1 MVKILLTGCLGKMGR
16 MIASLVNET
25 EGVSVVAGVD
35 ITACDDLDF
44 PVYTDIFSVKEK
56 ADVLIDFSH
65 HTAIFSVLR
74 MAKMNRMPVVI
85 CTTGHTAEEKELIV
99 AASSEVPVFFSAN
112 MSLGINLLM
121 LLCKQAASVLEND
134 FDIELIEKHHNQKLD
149 APSGTA
155 YLLADAINDSL
166 KEPCEYVYDRHAV
179 REKRSKK
186 EIGMHAVRGGNI
198 VGEHEVIFAGQDEVV
213 TLSHSATSRRVF
225 AEGAVKAA
233 VFIRDQSVGMYSMQ
247 DLLKL
252 RLGM

>member
-1 MVKILLTGCLGKMGR
+1 MVNILLSGCLGKMGR

-25 EGVSVVAGVD
+25 EGVRVVAGVD
-35 ITACDDLDF
+35 INTADDLGF
-44 PVYTDIFSVKEK
+44 PVYTDIFAVKEK

-65 HTAIFSVLR
+65 HSAVFSVLR

-85 CTTGHTAEEKELIV
+85 CTTGHTPDEKELIT

-155 YLLADAINDSL
+155 YLLADAINDAL
-166 KEPCEYVYDRHAV
+166 EQPCEYVYDRHDR
-179 REKRSKK
+179 REKRGKK
-186 EIGMHAVRGGNI
+186 EIGLHAVRGGNI

-233 VFIRDQSVGMYSMQ
+233 VFVKDQNPGLYSMQ

-252 RLGM
+252 RLGL